1 MLCFML
7 ENIRV
12 SVEKAVE
19 VFCIKNGKTG
29 HDKSCFETPKCEN

>member
-1 MLCFML
+1 ML

-19 VFCIKNGKTG
+19 VFCRKKR
-29 HDKSCFETPKCEN
+29 ENLSR